1 MLKSIIDFSKI
12 NESEGTIYFNISK
25 GNLFLNDNYI
35 SIIKD
40 YKNKTVFVLDRVI
53 ENGKYILRFVQSNP
67 NIKTKI
73 CKLDITNFKEKDNFI
88 ITITWSAKNNLY
100 FGTDSE
106 DLIKT
111 ESVENE
117 NLNFRVGKDGD
128 IYQVGDENIM
138 VKGFSINVGGETVL
152 EASAIEK
159 YEMQREKIN
168 QLFENSQIKDYLFET
183 TIYQQIIVMLV
194 IGIEVYGKTRFLE
207 LLDEKIIN
215 SNAIINTFISKKYT
229 EYIVELNTISSEKE
243 KVLKIV
249 DDKLINFQDFDKLK
263 KAFNKGFGINTG
275 NINNLENLKK
285 LFNIRHKIIHTKND
299 MTILNIDEMVKFS
312 EQPKF
317 MKNEYIKESIEIV
330 DTFINAFHQKTL

>member
-25 GNLFLNDNYI
+25 WNLFLNDNYI

-53 ENGKYILRFVQSNP
+53 ENWKYILRFVQSNP

-100 FGTDSE
+100 FWTDSE

-117 NLNFRVGKDGD
+117 NLNFRVWKDWD
-128 IYQVGDENIM
+128 IYQVWDENIM
-138 VKGFSINVGGETVL
+138 VKGFSINVWWETVL

-194 IGIEVYGKTRFLE
+194 IWIEVYWKTRFLE

-263 KAFNKGFGINTG
+263 KAFNKWFWINTW